1 MKPNSQIMWGN
12 LWELVFGNA
21 TASPKKPNIS
31 QHSQPRPRFDS
42 PYLHPNEGT
51 ENIDD
56 KRFERRLE
64 CGEFVVVFNP

>member
-1 MKPNSQIMWGN
+1 MWGN
-12 LWELVFGNA
+12 LWEHEIGK
-21 TASPKKPNIS
+21 ASSSTEKPNIS
-31 QHSQPRPRFDS
+31 AHSQPRPRFDS